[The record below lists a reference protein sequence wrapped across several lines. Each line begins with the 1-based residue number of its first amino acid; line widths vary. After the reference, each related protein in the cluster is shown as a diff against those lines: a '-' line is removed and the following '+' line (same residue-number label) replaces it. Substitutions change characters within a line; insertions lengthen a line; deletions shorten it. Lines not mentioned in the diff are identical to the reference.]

1 MVRSAEFNR
10 SQPHSMQAADSWLH
24 GLLERWKLMR
34 PEVSCRLKPLPEGP
48 VPWIRNTPELGQSI
62 LNLLNNAA
70 DACPDNIQI
79 GMEWNNQRLRL
90 CIRDFG
96 PGVPLHIAEQLGTA
110 FVTTKGK
117 KGFGL
122 GLFLSQAA
130 VERTGGSVK
139 LFNQDGGG
147 TLTEVILPIATE
159 DQA

>member
-1 MVRSAEFNR
+1 
-10 SQPHSMQAADSWLH
+10 
-24 GLLERWKLMR
+24 MR
-34 PEVSCRLKPLPEGP
+34 A
-48 VPWIRNTPELGQSI
+48 TPELGQGI

-79 GMEWNNQRLRL
+79 SLHWNSGQIILR
-90 CIRDFG
+90 IRDHG

-130 VERTGGSVK
+130 VSRLGGSVK

-147 TLTEVILPIATE
+147 TLTEVRLPVVTGE
-159 DQA
+159 N

>member
-1 MVRSAEFNR
+1 MVRSAESSR
-10 SQPHSMQAADSWLH
+10 LQPEQDESADVWLRA
-24 GLLERWKLMR
+24 LLERWQLMR
-34 PEVSCRLKPLPEGP
+34 PEAAWQWLPLQQGTPP
-48 VPWIRNTPELGQSI
+48 VMRATPELGQAV

-79 GMEWNNQRLRL
+79 SLQWDTQQLTLR
-90 CIRDFG
+90 IRDHG

-130 VERTGGSVK
+130 VERLGGSVR

-147 TLTEVILPIATE
+147 TLTEVQLPVAAGE
-159 DQA
+159 R